1 MGRKLKRALLIIG
14 IFAFAFAGVFA
25 MLALKPEPPRREQPD
40 MVMLVEAIELEPT
53 EAEIVIRSQGTVRPR
68 TETLLSAEVSGSII
82 DMSPK
87 FVAGGVFRKG
97 EVLMRIDPTDYRTAV
112 DRARA
117 LVKQRQIEHDGAAQL
132 RSKGYR
138 AEAEYAAA
146 QAALASA
153 KADLVRS
160 ERDLEQTYI
169 RLPYDGMVRSK
180 DADLGQFVNIGTPLG
195 VTFATDFA
203 EVGLP
208 LTDQDLAFIDL
219 PEARDLPESGGVDG
233 ELVTFSAV
241 QRGQMHRW
249 TGHIV
254 RTEGVL
260 DEKSRVTYAVAR
272 IDDPYGFD
280 SEAPA
285 LPMGTFVAAT
295 INGISPG
302 EMIRVPRTAI
312 RGSNELIFV
321 DDDNRIRIR
330 EVDVFRFD
338 ANYAYLRD
346 DHLSG
351 QRIVTTSL
359 ENPINGMLVR
369 TTLDEADDQSR
380 LASSTE
386 EAP

>member
-1 MGRKLKRALLIIG
+1 
-14 IFAFAFAGVFA
+14 
-25 MLALKPEPPRREQPD
+25 
-40 MVMLVEAIELEPT
+40 
-53 EAEIVIRSQGTVRPR
+53 
-68 TETLLSAEVSGSII
+68 
-82 DMSPK
+82 
-87 FVAGGVFRKG
+87 
-97 EVLMRIDPTDYRTAV
+97 MRIDPTDYRTAV

-117 LVKQRQIEHDGAAQL
+117 LVKQRQIEHDGAEQL

-153 KADLVRS
+153 KADLVRA

-203 EVGLP
+203 EVRLP

-219 PEARDLPESGGVDG
+219 PEARDLAESGSVDG
-233 ELVTFSAV
+233 EEVTFSAV

-249 TGHIV
+249 NGRIV

-280 SEAPA
+280 SNAPA

-295 INGISPG
+295 IQGISPG

-312 RGSNELIFV
+312 RGSNDLIFV

-369 TTLDEADDQSR
+369 TTLDEPDDQSR

-386 EAP
+386 ETP